1 VVVVGDFNRANLK
14 KVKPN
19 FHQHMCATRGER
31 TLDHCY
37 TPLKRGD
44 KAASLPPFG
53 KSDHAAI
60 FLLPEYKL
68 RIVREAVVMRDAV
81 SDVNWDIRFQ

>member
-1 VVVVGDFNRANLK
+1 M
-14 KVKPN
+14 PN
-19 FHQHMCATRGER
+19 FHQHITCATRGEI

-37 TPLKRGD
+37 TTFKRGY

-60 FLLPEYKL
+60 FLLPEYKQ
-68 RIVREAVVMRDAV
+68 RIVRDAEAVSIFGRP
-81 SDVNWDIRFQ
+81 